1 MDILTGKKSKNNLMI
16 ENSTLRV
23 GGNTLKVWYGEFL
36 NNIGEFFTNKG
47 TNLVVNNKPKI
58 VTNPT
63 VKLTI
68 RVNGLINLPVGLVT
82 IFGLL
87 FTTKLVPLLVKNSP
101 MLFRNSPYQTFKV
114 LPPTRNVEFSIIR
127 LFFDFF
133 PVKISICC

>member
-1 MDILTGKKSKNNLMI
+1 MDILTGKKSKTNLMI

-63 VKLTI
+63 GK
-68 RVNGLINLPVGLVT
+68 LINPFTLIVSFTVDTNQKYQVVLQGDYKEKYKECENGEINLT
-82 IFGLL
+82 ENEL
-87 FTTKLVPLLVKNSP
+87 FMIINSTQP
-101 MLFRNSPYQTFKV
+101 IWYKK
-114 LPPTRNVEFSIIR
+114 E
-127 LFFDFF
+127 
-133 PVKISICC
+133 

>member
-1 MDILTGKKSKNNLMI
+1 MI

-63 VKLTI
+63 GK
-68 RVNGLINLPVGLVT
+68 LINPFTLIVSFTVDTNQKYQVVLQGDYKEKYKECENGEINLT
-82 IFGLL
+82 ENEL
-87 FTTKLVPLLVKNSP
+87 FMIINSTQP
-101 MLFRNSPYQTFKV
+101 IWYKK
-114 LPPTRNVEFSIIR
+114 E
-127 LFFDFF
+127 
-133 PVKISICC
+133 

>member
-63 VKLTI
+63 GK
-68 RVNGLINLPVGLVT
+68 LINPFTLIVSFTVDTNQKYQVVLQGDYKEKYKECENGEINLT
-82 IFGLL
+82 ENEL
-87 FTTKLVPLLVKNSP
+87 FMIINSTQP
-101 MLFRNSPYQTFKV
+101 IWYKK
-114 LPPTRNVEFSIIR
+114 E
-127 LFFDFF
+127 
-133 PVKISICC
+133 